1 MRLNTQNT
9 PTFLLLTLLKMMN
22 SELESIPDIIKDIT
36 DKKIED
42 FITIFR
48 KAIDH
53 TYEIDDPLLIRHFLF
68 KAVEEVNDD
77 LIKNNKPYRVDFG
90 YDIGIYFLNETK
102 ICWEKNNFYNDDGT
116 LNHFKLGN
124 HMLALDSLIRGYTD
138 DGDEPI

>member
-42 FITIFR
+42 FVTIFR

-102 ICWEKNNFYNDDGT
+102 TCWEKNNFYNDDGT

-124 HMLALDSLIRGYTD
+124 YMLALDLLIRVYTD

>member
-42 FITIFR
+42 FVTIFR

-53 TYEIDDPLLIRHFLF
+53 TYEIDDPLLIRHLLF

-102 ICWEKNNFYNDDGT
+102 TCWEK
-116 LNHFKLGN
+116 K
-124 HMLALDSLIRGYTD
+124 
-138 DGDEPI
+138 

>member
-42 FITIFR
+42 FVTIFR

-90 YDIGIYFLNETK
+90 YDIGIYFQNETK
-102 ICWEKNNFYNDDGT
+102 TCWEKNNFYNDDGT

-124 HMLALDSLIRGYTD
+124 HMLALDSLIRGYNG

>member
-42 FITIFR
+42 FVTIFR

-53 TYEIDDPLLIRHFLF
+53 TYEIDDPLLIRHLLF
-68 KAVEEVNDD
+68 EAVEEVNDD

-102 ICWEKNNFYNDDGT
+102 ICWEKNNFYNDDVT